1 MTVWDELV
9 AQPEAIASLRDAV
22 TDARAEVPGPAMTH
36 AWLMTGPPGSGRSTA
51 ARAFAAALMCKD
63 GGCGECSDCRSVKVG
78 SHPDVETIRPE
89 GVTYKTADARALVS
103 RASMAPSRGPWH
115 VIVLEDADRLTETAN
130 NVLLKAIEEPPPRAV
145 WLLCTPSVEDVLPTI
160 RSRCRHI
167 MLKTPK
173 PEEVAEYLVASEG
186 VDAGVAAFAAHA
198 SQGHVGRARALAN
211 DDSARQR
218 RREILSIPAELK
230 DLRSCFSS
238 AESMVSTARDD
249 ARAITEPLNERE
261 RDDLLLAWGE
271 GAEGR
276 GVKGGARGVKG
287 ALKELE
293 DRQKSRA
300 TRTQRDQLD
309 RALLDLLGFYRDVLA
324 EQFGAAAESNAGR
337 AITFINAE
345 MTVDI
350 QRLARDSTP
359 IETVWR
365 INAIE
370 RARLALDANVSPQLA
385 IEGLTIDLKRP
396 DIRRSA
402 S

>member
-9 AQPEAIASLRDAV
+9 GQPAAIEALSAAAADACLE
-22 TDARAEVPGPAMTH
+22 TPGPAMTH

-51 ARAFAAALMCKD
+51 ARAFAAALMCSQR
-63 GGCGECSDCRSVKVG
+63 GCGDCADCRGVLAG
-78 SHPDVETIRPE
+78 SHPDVEVIRPE
-89 GVTYKTADARALVS
+89 GVSYKTADARALVQ
-103 RASMAPSRGPWH
+103 RASMAPSRGKWH

-167 MLKTPK
+167 MLKTPT
-173 PEEVAEYLVASEG
+173 PQDVADFLVASESI
-186 VDAGVAAFAAHA
+186 DATTALFAAQA
-198 SQGHVGRARALAN
+198 SQGHVGRARALARDEN
-211 DDSARQR
+211 ARQR
-218 RREILSIPAELK
+218 RREILSIPARLT
-230 DLRSCFSS
+230 DLRNCFSS
-238 AESMVSTARDD
+238 AEAMVATAKED
-249 ARAITEPLNERE
+249 ARAITEPLDERE
-261 RDDLLLAWGE
+261 KEDLLLAWGE

-287 ALKELE
+287 AIKELE

-324 EQFGAAAESNAGR
+324 QQFGATAKDAVSL
-337 AITFINAE
+337 INAE
-345 MTVDI
+345 MRNEVTRV
-350 QRLARDSTP
+350 ASDSTAV
-359 IETVWR
+359 ETMWR
-365 INAIE
+365 IDAIE
-370 RARLALDANVSPQLA
+370 RARLALDANVAPQLA
-385 IEGLTIDLKRP
+385 IEALTIDLRRP
-396 DIRRSA
+396 DLRRSV

>member
-9 AQPEAIASLRDAV
+9 GQPAAVDSLRVAVVDAQ
-22 TDARAEVPGPAMTH
+22 AEIPGPAMTH
-36 AWLMTGPPGSGRSTA
+36 AWLITGPPGSGRSTA

-63 GGCGECSDCRSVKVG
+63 GGCGHCPECQGVAVG
-78 SHPDVETIRPE
+78 SHPDVEVIRPE
-89 GVTYKTADARALVS
+89 GVTYKTADARALVA
-103 RASMAPSRGPWH
+103 RASMAPSRGQWH

-167 MLKTPK
+167 MLKTPA
-173 PEEVAEYLVASEG
+173 PEDVADYLVTAEG
-186 VDAGVAAFAAHA
+186 VDSATALFAAHA
-198 SQGHVGRARALAN
+198 SQGHVGRARALAR
-211 DDSARQR
+211 DESARHR
-218 RREILSIPAELK
+218 RRDILSIPARLT
-230 DLRSCFSS
+230 DLRNCFSS
-238 AESMVSTARDD
+238 AEAMVSNTKED
-249 ARAITEPLNERE
+249 ARAITEPLNDRERE
-261 RDDLLLAWGE
+261 DLLLAWGE
-271 GAEGR
+271 GAQGR

-324 EQFGAAAESNAGR
+324 EQFGATDDAAIG
-337 AITFINAE
+337 FINAE
-345 MTVDI
+345 MSTEIRRV
-350 QRLARDSTP
+350 AADSTA

-365 INAIE
+365 IDAIE
-370 RARLALDANVSPQLA
+370 RARLALDANVAPQLA
-385 IEGLTIDLKRP
+385 IEALTIDLRRP
-396 DIRRSA
+396 DLRRSA